1 MSENKFYVPSHR
13 ADPFDFKRGD
23 LFNRDIEWLLYDNV
37 EKLSKNTIVDPNCN
51 NFLICNYLDIGSFKF
66 EEEIPLNKDIKDFC
80 KKNNIKIIVS
90 FSREVIHPRKTV
102 YSDDWYWMFNT
113 DNSNE
118 GCIGFS
124 FFDHAY
130 AINRWRKNRYYNTV
144 EKTKKFSIV
153 LGQVKQ
159 DSRLWWCVKLIHDN
173 LHTHPDILF
182 SKVMQNGNK
191 AAHLDL
197 KDRTKFSKD
206 IFKKRLMNAFDEN
219 YKETDLYPTFIKHKD
234 YIIENTFIEKDM
246 DLKRLYVEGEEWKIP
261 DAISGTLINI
271 VFETR
276 PHDWAYGSLTEKMW
290 KPIMSGMPFIWVS
303 FRNTKSYLEKKG
315 YKFYNFINYAFDS
328 VERDSQRY
336 RAVYEEFKRLN
347 AFSFDELKAMV
358 DNEKHI
364 AEHNKKVFYGIDYDK
379 RLMNVFSSIK

>member
-23 LFNRDIEWLLYDNV
+23 LFNRDIEWLLYNNV

-51 NFLICNYLDIGSFKF
+51 NFLICNYLDIESFKF
-66 EEEIPLNKDIKDFC
+66 KEEIPLNKDIKDFC

-130 AINRWRKNRYYNTV
+130 ALNRWRRNRYYNTV

-153 LGQVKQ
+153 LGSIANKT
-159 DSRLWWCVKLIHDN
+159 RLWWCVKLIHDN
-173 LHTHPDILF
+173 LHNHPDIVF
-182 SKVMQNGNK
+182 GKISSQINVEP
-191 AAHLDL
+191 
-197 KDRTKFSKD
+197 KDFFKYDKYLIDT
-206 IFKKRLMNAFDEN
+206 FKKNKN
-219 YKETDLYPTFIKHKD
+219 Y
-234 YIIENTFIEKDM
+234 IEQDTFIEKNMTIDH
-246 DLKRLYVEGEEWKIP
+246 LYRGGEEWIIP
-261 DAISGTLINI
+261 DEVANTLINI

-328 VERDSQRY
+328 IERDTKRY
-336 RAVYEEFKRLN
+336 KAVYEEFKRLN

-364 AEHNKKVFYGIDYDK
+364 TEHNKKVFYDIDYDK